1 MRWRALSLRRG
12 PRIMRRAQLFV
23 WSMFFTLTRA
33 ALQLNMLS
41 WLKHVFHAEPHH
53 TSAKHAL
60 ARPHADEVIFTMA
73 AVERSPHYL
82 RPIVSLGVDVRR
94 QDRQLTDPVS
104 RLAGRPDLVFA
115 HLELIDRSQEP
126 HRRRRLIPAFGEAG
140 FESRDWFQEPFDGE
154 HMWTLYE
161 RIIAARLP
169 FAGLPMDRTMVMGIV
184 NVTPDSFSDGGS
196 FDSTQAAIDHA
207 LRLADEGADILDIGG
222 ESTRPGSDAVAL
234 KDELARVIPV
244 IEAVRSKTTKKISI
258 DTRKAEVMRQ
268 AAGAGADIL
277 NDVSALTHDPK
288 SLEAAVETGL
298 PVMLMHAQGD
308 PKTMNDNPQYDDVV
322 LDVFD
327 FLQDRIEACEA
338 AGIARDKIV
347 VDPGIGFGKHLH
359 HNVAVL
365 AAMSLY
371 HGLGV
376 PVLLGASRKKLIG
389 QLSKVDQPKERLP
402 GSLAAALSAV
412 AQGVQI
418 VRVHDV
424 AATRQAVDV
433 WQAVITGH
441 EKAAET
447 KAQN

>member
-1 MRWRALSLRRG
+1 
-12 PRIMRRAQLFV
+12 
-23 WSMFFTLTRA
+23 
-33 ALQLNMLS
+33 
-41 WLKHVFHAEPHH
+41 
-53 TSAKHAL
+53 
-60 ARPHADEVIFTMA
+60 MA
-73 AVERSPHYL
+73 AAERPPHYL

-104 RLAGRPDLVFA
+104 RLTGRPDLVFA

-126 HRRRRLIPAFGEAG
+126 HRRCRLIPAFGEEG
-140 FESRDWFQEPFDGE
+140 FENRDWFQEPFDGE
-154 HMWTLYE
+154 RMWTLYE
-161 RIIAARLP
+161 RIIAARAP
-169 FAGLPMDRTMVMGIV
+169 FAGLEMDRTTIMGIV

-196 FDSTQAAIDHA
+196 FDSAQAAIDHA
-207 LRLADEGADILDIGG
+207 LRLAEEGADILDIGG
-222 ESTRPGSDAVAL
+222 ESTRPGSDTVAL
-234 KDELARVIPV
+234 DEELKRVIPV
-244 IEAVRSKTTKKISI
+244 IEGVRAKTSKKVSV
-258 DTRKAEVMRQ
+258 DTRKAEVMRR
-268 AAGAGADIL
+268 AAAAGADII

-288 SLEAAVETGL
+288 ALETAAETGL

-308 PKTMNDNPQYDDVV
+308 PKTMNDNPQYEDVI

-327 FLQDRIEACEA
+327 FLEDRIEACEA
-338 AGIARDKIV
+338 AGIARENIV

-365 AAMSLY
+365 AAMTLY

-389 QLSKVDQPKERLP
+389 QISNVENAKERVP
-402 GSLAAALSAV
+402 GSLAAALSSV

-433 WQAVITGH
+433 WQAAI
-441 EKAAET
+441 APRET
-447 KAQN
+447 VPDAKVKS